1 MFNYV
6 VLLTIFA
13 PFIRL
18 FIMEVGKNIKNIRKS
33 RGITQQQLADLI
45 NMHRSNYSK
54 VETGQRE
61 ISISALTKIAK
72 YFNVS
77 VDDLIQSKNEIPQE
91 IEIENIGLS
100 EKIKLIE
107 QLEEDEQN
115 MVFKFIDS
123 LLTKKKFK
131 DFFNKNVAAL

>member
-1 MFNYV
+1 
-6 VLLTIFA
+6 
-13 PFIRL
+13 
-18 FIMEVGKNIKNIRKS
+18 MEVGKNIKNIRKN

-61 ISISALTKIAK
+61 ISISALAKIAK

-77 VDDLIQSKNEIPQE
+77 VDDLIQNKNEIPQE
-91 IEIENIGLS
+91 IEIKNIGLS

-107 QLEEDEQN
+107 QLEDDEQN

-131 DFFNKNVAAL
+131 DFFNKNIAAL

>member
-1 MFNYV
+1 M
-6 VLLTIFA
+6 TIFV
-13 PFIRL
+13 IYCI
-18 FIMEVGKNIKNIRKS
+18 IMMVIGENIKELRKS
-33 RGITQQQLADLI
+33 RGISQQQIADLI

-54 VETGQRE
+54 VESGQRE

-77 VDDLIQSKNEIPQE
+77 VDDILNNKNEVPEE
-91 IEIENIGLS
+91 ISVENKTLL
-100 EKIKLIE
+100 EKVKLIE
-107 QLEEDEQN
+107 ELEEDEQN

-131 DFFNKNVAAL
+131 DFFQKNIATL